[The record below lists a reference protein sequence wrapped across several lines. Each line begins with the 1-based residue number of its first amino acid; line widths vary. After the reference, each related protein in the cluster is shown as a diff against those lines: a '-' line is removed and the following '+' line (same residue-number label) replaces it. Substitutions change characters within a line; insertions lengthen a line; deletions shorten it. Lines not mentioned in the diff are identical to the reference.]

1 MGKIFGISGLP
12 VSTIMSPFEHVS
24 LRPVSRPHVSVK
36 NGAVDNKFIGAYQR
50 GANNRLLGILY
61 GLIKQPGGKAPKRV

>member
-1 MGKIFGISGLP
+1 MGKIFGISDLP

-36 NGAVDNKFIGAYQR
+36 NGAVDNKFIEAYQR
-50 GANNRLLGILY
+50 GANNRLLAIVSS
-61 GLIKQPGGKAPKRV
+61 LIKQPGGKAPKRI